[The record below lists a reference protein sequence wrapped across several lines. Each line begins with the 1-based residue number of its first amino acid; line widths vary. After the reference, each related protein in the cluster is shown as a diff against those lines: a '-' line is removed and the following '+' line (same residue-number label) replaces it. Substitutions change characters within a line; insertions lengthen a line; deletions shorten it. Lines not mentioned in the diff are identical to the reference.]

1 MVTTLHDY
9 QIYANIEICL
19 FDRDERYQTMEE
31 ALVIQKTLLANYIEA
46 DEQTEDKPKAVLP
59 VQNESGRIL

>member
-1 MVTTLHDY
+1 
-9 QIYANIEICL
+9 L